1 MSRKKGKGG
10 RNSGEG
16 LKSFLSLLGAIKKVL
31 KERKSLKDFVNL
43 SSLGYYSLD

>member
-1 MSRKKGKGG
+1 V
-10 RNSGEG
+10 GETAERG